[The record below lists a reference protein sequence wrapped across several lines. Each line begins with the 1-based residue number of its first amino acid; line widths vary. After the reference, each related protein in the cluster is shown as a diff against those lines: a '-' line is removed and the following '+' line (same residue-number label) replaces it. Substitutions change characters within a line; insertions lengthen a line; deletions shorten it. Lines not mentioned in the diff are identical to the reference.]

1 MPTSQTVFSLWFFSK
16 AVCLFV
22 GFLSASLVFSED
34 AKKLNVLNWN
44 DYIAPQTIDRFEQ
57 ETGVQVNYQQFDN
70 NESLEQMLLDD
81 PDGFDLVVPSADFMA
96 RQLQRDFYSPI
107 DKAQLSNYKYLD
119 PQLLKSL
126 ELMDP
131 GNRFSI
137 PYLWGTTGIA
147 YNSKLVEAALG
158 DGADISSWS
167 VLFAPELVS
176 KLSDCGVAF
185 LDSPSEV
192 FPVVLNYLGRSPN
205 SRNSADYRGVVQDL
219 LVNVAPH
226 VKYFHSSDY
235 IDDLANGKIC
245 VAMAWSGD
253 VFQAIER
260 ASPEVAP
267 EIRYIIPNEG
277 AAVWVDVIAIPKQ
290 AKNKK
295 AAHAFIDFLLRP
307 KVIAEITNYVSYAN
321 PNLAADLLVKP
332 EVMANKGVYPSD
344 EVRSKLYV
352 VEPVPSALQ
361 QTIERTWYEIK
372 AGAR

>member
-1 MPTSQTVFSLWFFSK
+1 MPKFQTVYSMCFCLK

-22 GFLSASLVFSED
+22 GLLSASLVFPQD
-34 AKKLNVLNWN
+34 TKKLNILNWN
-44 DYIAPQTIDRFEQ
+44 DYIAPQTIERFEQ
-57 ETGVQVNYQQFDN
+57 ETGIQVKYQQFDN
-70 NESLEQMLLDD
+70 NESLEQIVLDD
-81 PDGFDLVVPSADFMA
+81 PDGFDVVVPSADFMA
-96 RQLQRDFYSPI
+96 RQLQQDFYAPI
-107 DKAQLSNYKYLD
+107 DKTQLTNYKHLD

-131 GNRFSI
+131 GNLYSI

-147 YNSKLVEAALG
+147 YNRQRVEEVLG
-158 DGADISSWS
+158 DGVDISSWS
-167 VLFAPELVS
+167 ILFAPELVS
-176 KLSDCGVAF
+176 KLSTCGVAY
-185 LDSPSEV
+185 LDSPSAV

-226 VKYFHSSDY
+226 VTYFHSSRY

-253 VFQAIER
+253 VFQAKER
-260 ASPEVAP
+260 ASSEVAS

-277 AAVWVDVIAIPKQ
+277 AAIWVDVIAIPKQ
-290 AKNKK
+290 ARNKK
-295 AAHAFIDFLLRP
+295 EAHAFIDFLLRP
-307 KVIAEITNYVSYAN
+307 EVIAEITNYVAYAN
-321 PNLAADLLVKP
+321 PNLTADRLVDAD
-332 EVMANKGVYPSD
+332 VMANKGVYPSD

>member
-1 MPTSQTVFSLWFFSK
+1 MPTFQTVFSMCFLSK
-16 AVCLFV
+16 MVCLFA
-22 GFLSASLVFSED
+22 GLLSASLVFSED
-34 AKKLNVLNWN
+34 AKKLNLLNWN

-57 ETGVQVNYQQFDN
+57 EMGVQVNYQQFDN

-81 PDGFDLVVPSADFMA
+81 PDGFDLVFPSADFMA
-96 RQLQRDFYSPI
+96 RQVQREFYSPI
-107 DKAQLSNYKYLD
+107 DKTQLSNYKYLD

-131 GNRFSI
+131 GNRYSI

-176 KLSDCGVAF
+176 KLSGCGVAF

-226 VKYFHSSDY
+226 VKYFHSSGY

-307 KVIAEITNYVSYAN
+307 EVIAEITNYVSYAN

>member
-1 MPTSQTVFSLWFFSK
+1 MSTSQTVFSLCFFSK

-57 ETGVQVNYQQFDN
+57 ETGIQVNYQQFDN
-70 NESLEQMLLDD
+70 NESLEQLLLDD
-81 PDGFDLVVPSADFMA
+81 PDAFDLVVPSADFMA
-96 RQLQRDFYSPI
+96 RQLQRDFYSQI
-107 DKAQLSNYKYLD
+107 DKTQLSNYKYLD

-131 GNRFSI
+131 GNRYSV

-176 KLSDCGVAF
+176 KLSGCGVAF

-219 LVNVAPH
+219 LVNVVPY
-226 VKYFHSSDY
+226 VTYFHSSRY

-253 VFQAIER
+253 VFQAKKR
-260 ASPEVAP
+260 ASPEVASA
-267 EIRYIIPNEG
+267 IRYIIPNEG
-277 AAVWVDVIAIPKQ
+277 AAVWIDVIAIPKQ
-290 AKNKK
+290 ARNKE

-307 KVIAEITNYVSYAN
+307 EVIAEITNYVAYAN
-321 PNLAADLLVKP
+321 PNLAADLLVDP

-344 EVRSKLYV
+344 ALRSKLYV

-361 QTIERTWYEIK
+361 QTIERTWYKVK